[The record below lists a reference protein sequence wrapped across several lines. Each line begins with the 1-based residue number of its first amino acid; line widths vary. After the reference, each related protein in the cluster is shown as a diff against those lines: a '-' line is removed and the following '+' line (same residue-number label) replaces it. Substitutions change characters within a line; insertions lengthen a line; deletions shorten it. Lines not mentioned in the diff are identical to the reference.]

1 MQFIIFIFTNRNL
14 ELRIPKYKCLHKGFK
29 IYEYE
34 IRNRI
39 D

>member
-14 ELRIPKYKCLHKGFK
+14 ELRILKYKYIHKGFK

-34 IRNRI
+34 IQNHI